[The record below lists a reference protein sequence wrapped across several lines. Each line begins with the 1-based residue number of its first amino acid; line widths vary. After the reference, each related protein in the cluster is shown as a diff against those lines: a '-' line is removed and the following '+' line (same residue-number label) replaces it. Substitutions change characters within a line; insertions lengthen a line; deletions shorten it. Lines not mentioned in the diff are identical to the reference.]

1 MATPPRWFT
10 DTAEGHSQWYIER
23 FRSLAAQGADLA
35 GEARLVDALVPP
47 ASRVLDA
54 GCGTGRLAAELFR
67 RGHDAVGVDVDPEL
81 LAAASADHPGPV
93 WLQSDLAELDLAAL
107 GQPEPFAAAVLAGNV
122 ITFVAP
128 GTEAAVLGRVAAHVV
143 PGGRVVVG
151 FGLDRGY
158 ALADF
163 DRHCAAA
170 GLTVEQRFST
180 WDVARFT
187 DESDFAVT
195 ILRTAPEGSAPPPT

>member
-1 MATPPRWFT
+1 MTTRPRWFT

-35 GEARLVDALVPP
+35 GEARLLDALVPP
-47 ASRVLDA
+47 GSRVLDA
-54 GCGTGRLAAELFR
+54 GCGTGRVAAELFR

-81 LAAASADHPGPV
+81 VAAAAADHPGPV
-93 WLQSDLAELDLAAL
+93 WLQADLAGLDLAAL

-128 GTEAAVLGRVAAHVV
+128 GTETAVLRRVAAHVV
-143 PGGRVVVG
+143 PDGKVVVG

-158 ALADF
+158 ELADF

-170 GLTVEQRFST
+170 GLTLEQRFST

-195 ILRTAPEGSAPPPT
+195 VLLTAPV

>member
-67 RGHDAVGVDVDPEL
+67 RGHHAVGVDVDPEL

-163 DRHCAAA
+163 DRHCADA